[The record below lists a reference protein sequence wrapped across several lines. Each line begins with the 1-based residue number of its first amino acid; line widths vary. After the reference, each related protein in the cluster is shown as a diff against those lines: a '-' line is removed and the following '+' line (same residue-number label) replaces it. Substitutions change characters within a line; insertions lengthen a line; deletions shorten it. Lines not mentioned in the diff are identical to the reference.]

1 MNLKKLLNS
10 KWTAANPKESQ
21 KHFIVPKVE
30 INSKDSQIVDFIC
43 LKQSPPKQ
51 SIKSGP
57 MNFKIEGYGF
67 KAGNESVLT

>member
-10 KWTAANPKESQ
+10 KWTAANPKEGQ

-43 LKQSPPKQ
+43 L
-51 SIKSGP
+51 
-57 MNFKIEGYGF
+57 EAVTT
-67 KAGNESVLT
+67 KAVYQIRPNELKDRGLWFQGWK